1 MKHRKK
7 NVKRMDGASVNSDKA
22 NVQSE
27 YQKERAGE
35 TGEMTEEIMG
45 RFPDG

>member
-27 YQKERAGE
+27 YQKERAG
-35 TGEMTEEIMG
+35 GD
-45 RFPDG
+45 RRND